1 MLKKQCGHPFILVV
15 YSICHALT
23 AEQLLSVAAQ
33 RATCTSD
40 GIAKICQNLQDMSKA
55 GPLTDAQVRICKFR
69 SSHLQATQAML
80 WPRDASSPRRLK
92 VAYVSEHFHN
102 QATSFLWQGMFRLHN
117 YRKYDVQCFSVA
129 QETMHH
135 TSQLRT
141 RMIRECGKFVD
152 LDGQGMLQAALEINT
167 EGIHIALG
175 TVVNFDILDRNDV
188 FALMP

>member
-1 MLKKQCGHPFILVV
+1 MLVV
-15 YSICHALT
+15 YSICHPLT

-33 RATCTSD
+33 RATCTSNSV
-40 GIAKICQNLQDMSKA
+40 ASICQKLQTA
-55 GPLTDAQVRICKFR
+55 EAEQRVVLTDAQLRLCRFR
-69 SSHLQATQAML
+69 LLHPQTVVVKHGATSS
-80 WPRDASSPRRLK
+80 RRLK

-129 QETMHH
+129 QEAMDHA
-135 TSQLRT
+135 SQLRT